1 MDMNEK
7 MLLIVAPLVVGLLIG
22 IVASIAIVFSL
33 KKKAKRWGGYY
44 HEVDHTGDG
53 FIDGYE

>member
-1 MDMNEK
+1 MNEK
-7 MLLIVAPLVVGLLIG
+7 MLLIFAPLVIGLLIG
-22 IVASIAIVFSL
+22 IFASIAILFSL
-33 KKKAKRWGGYY
+33 KKKRGCYY